1 MFYKLPPWQRHILDY
16 QAEFCFII
24 ITLNLMVFS
33 MRRWRVFVMRAI
45 ALETSVPSGCRPKGK
60 SYALPDYPTLG
71 DFDLRGT
78 GITELTSSRSTDF
91 SI

>member
-1 MFYKLPPWQRHILDY
+1 
-16 QAEFCFII
+16 
-24 ITLNLMVFS
+24 
-33 MRRWRVFVMRAI
+33 MRAI

-78 GITELTSSRSTDF
+78 GITELTSSRSADF

>member
-45 ALETSVPSGCRPKGK
+45 ALETSVPSGRRPKGK
-60 SYALPDYPTLG
+60 SYALPDYPLG

-78 GITELTSSRSTDF
+78 GITELTSSRSADF